1 MTCESA
7 SLLRVASLK
16 CGSYRSEAAAI
27 PLDPKQ
33 TTRTQPHQ
41 KAASSLPLYSCAAA
55 PGAFTPGCWTPK
67 PHPSLGDRL
76 EKKMLSWKAGCSFF
90 AQSSR
95 LKPPLCQALSSF
107 RSLALGSYL
116 LAVGSW
122 NIPSFPPHSALLSC
136 KTTSGVN
143 HVQVL
148 KFCPLFFFP
157 SKCSCLKIIFFHYI
171 ISRVLYKGALS
182 FPLRV
187 LHHLWYRLKNRI
199 CQNREFCSRLLI
211 DLLLI
216 IK

>member
-16 CGSYRSEAAAI
+16 CGSYHTEAEPI
-27 PLDPKQ
+27 PLDQIQ
-33 TTRTQPHQ
+33 TTSTQPHQ
-41 KAASSLPLYSCAAA
+41 KAASSLLLYSCTAS

-67 PHPSLGDRL
+67 PRPSLWDCLG
-76 EKKMLSWKAGCSFF
+76 KKMLSWKAGCSFF

-107 RSLALGSYL
+107 RCLALGSYL

-122 NIPSFPPHSALLSC
+122 NIPPFLPHSTLLSC

-148 KFCPLFFFP
+148 KSYCFFFFFP
-157 SKCSCLKIIFFHYI
+157 HPSP
-171 ISRVLYKGALS
+171 RA
-182 FPLRV
+182 
-187 LHHLWYRLKNRI
+187 
-199 CQNREFCSRLLI
+199 
-211 DLLLI
+211 
-216 IK
+216 